1 MNVFKKDVTDCES
14 KKKLAPNV
22 LTIYIQPTEGF
33 SLSLNGKE
41 IGQGFDTLPVKL
53 DYRNSTEI
61 VENTPEAYEKLLLD
75 ALNGTAPTLL
85 IGTKLL
91 NHGAS
96 SMSSDMLG
104 IKKHLIF
111 RTIQQGP
118 WDQKPPMIY

>member
-1 MNVFKKDVTDCES
+1 VFKQVPVNVFKKDVTDCES

-75 ALNGTAPTLL
+75 ALNGD
-85 IGTKLL
+85 GT
-91 NHGAS
+91 NFTH
-96 SMSSDMLG
+96 
-104 IKKHLIF
+104 
-111 RTIQQGP
+111 
-118 WDQKPPMIY
+118 